1 LAPEPWVWFNRRMMV
16 SLRFVVMGALALVVG
31 VGCEGKTDPGGNATE
46 GDTETGIPPLD
57 SAAATETGPGG
68 SADTTAGGGSN
79 DGATSIDPSA
89 SSGSATDPSA
99 TGDATT
105 ATGTGGGGAGVDCSG
120 NVYQCGDGI
129 DNDGDGSKD
138 FPADTECDSASD
150 SLETPVECSDGID
163 NDGDGRID
171 FGSDP
176 GCASADDM
184 RVLERPM

>member
-1 LAPEPWVWFNRRMMV
+1 V
-16 SLRFVVMGALALVVG
+16 
-31 VGCEGKTDPGGNATE
+31 
-46 GDTETGIPPLD
+46 
-57 SAAATETGPGG
+57 
-68 SADTTAGGGSN
+68 
-79 DGATSIDPSA
+79 
-89 SSGSATDPSA
+89 
-99 TGDATT
+99 GDACNSNEDVDGDEWADVLDNRPYASNTSQT
-105 ATGTGGGGAGVDCSG
+105 DTDGESIGDACDPNPMDPNNIQAVLDLNTCLGVTPD
-120 NVYQCGDGI
+120 CGDGI